1 MQYDIER
8 FVDEGYSGD
17 DFRSGLHVV
26 FDNESE
32 VQIFITDVMNFN
44 PNIQLGEINRSY
56 YTFNP
61 EDNYG
66 YVYNKTLN
74 RILRTFYPEIKVM
87 RDKIISASDL
97 LVSAFDFE
105 EIVDFITMGD

>member
-17 DFRSGLHVV
+17 DFCSGLHVV

-32 VQIFITDVMNFN
+32 VQTFITDVMNFN
-44 PNIQLGEINRSY
+44 PNIQLGALDRSY

-74 RILRTFYPEIKVM
+74 RILRTFYPERKVM

-97 LVSAFDFE
+97 LILKFDFN
-105 EIVDFITMGD
+105 EILAFLDEF